1 VIAARI
7 NILVIGFF
15 LAFFFLFPRITFAA
29 NITLSESNRTEIT
42 EKNQE
47 YQIKVAISI
56 NASDGT
62 IYYLRGV
69 FYKEG
74 SNDYCGFT
82 WNGSSWFSGPY
93 STSENWKNFLKIE
106 IASSSAAT
114 ILKAKVDP
122 DDNGCKQSGSYRFK
136 VQRFTQSGSGTFDT
150 QNEQS
155 LNINIPLATLI
166 PTNTPHPTST
176 PKVTNTKTPTPTG
189 KISYTPTLTSRANPT
204 IVFTPTIAKTTKD
217 TEELI
222 SEIKNSSLSSE
233 VENDILGTSSNAE
246 LAGTD
251 QAKKETKSLFLI
263 IFLLVGGIGCIG
275 YAVFLS
281 YKKIR
286 SSSAGIF

>member
-1 VIAARI
+1 MIAARI
-7 NILVIGFF
+7 KILFIGFF
-15 LAFFFLFPRITFAA
+15 LAFLFLFPRITLAA

-42 EKNQE
+42 DTNQE
-47 YQIKVAISI
+47 YQIKVVISI

-93 STSENWKNFLKIE
+93 STSENWKNFLKVE
-106 IASSSAAT
+106 IASSSAVT
-114 ILKAKVDP
+114 ILKAKIDP

-136 VQRFTQSGSGTFDT
+136 VQRFTQSGSSTFDT

-155 LNINIPLATLI
+155 LNINIPLATLT

-176 PKVTNTKTPTPTG
+176 PKATNTKIPTSTS
-189 KISYTPTLTSRANPT
+189 KISYSPTLTLRTNPT
-204 IVFTPTIAKTTKD
+204 MLITPTIAKATQFSK
-217 TEELI
+217 ELI
-222 SEIKNSSLSSE
+222 SEIKNSSFSSE
-233 VENDILGTSSNAE
+233 VASDILGTSSAKE
-246 LAGTD
+246 LIGTD
-251 QAKKETKSLFLI
+251 LVKKETTSLFLI
-263 IFLLVGGIGCIG
+263 IFLAVGGTGCITV
-275 YAVFLS
+275 AIWLS
-281 YKKIR
+281 YKKIK